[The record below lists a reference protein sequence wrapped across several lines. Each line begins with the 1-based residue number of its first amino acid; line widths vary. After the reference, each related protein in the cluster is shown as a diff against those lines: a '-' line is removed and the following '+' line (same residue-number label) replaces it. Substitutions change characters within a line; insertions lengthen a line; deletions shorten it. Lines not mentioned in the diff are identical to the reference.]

1 MRLRTLVLA
10 LPLVLTAV
18 ATAQAEDSPSVLFVP
33 ELHKVSPCAID
44 LTYLNELHQRGF
56 AVDFLDSTSHFTWE
70 RIRQYTSLVI
80 YDVPYPEGHPEAR
93 APGPYRHEFIE
104 LLGRYIEA
112 GGGVLLFK
120 PNYRADDNIRPLLEE
135 WDARI
140 PYEVLRQ
147 DVNHVQFPRMNL
159 STVDLAWT
167 DAIDPGTP
175 VSDGVRRIYY
185 PMMDHY
191 HGSETSAIW
200 VGDDWQV
207 VYRAPAEAVSVPF
220 VGPGFYF
227 PHPEDPLVR
236 DPSVKGPPLFAL
248 RALGK
253 GRIAF
258 TSTWPTW
265 SIGSG
270 TTWLYS
276 RDILTRGWDGV
287 PSDFQLLLD
296 NTYRWLSAP
305 AVAGDAIGG
314 YQQDPRRVLPPN
326 LQQEVA
332 DEFAEVIPDLAS
344 VVEEAESRRVVR
356 GLYGAKSAF
365 GGGSGSVEEWA
376 ATARALGLGFVV
388 FMDDFAE
395 LTPERF
401 HQLQLECKLHS
412 SADLSLIPGYAM
424 ETTIG
429 DHFFAYGPGDALTF
443 PPDNCLAGPQR
454 TLFNMQFQTPE
465 GEFIKGNA
473 ALNWILQAKNA
484 NMNFGYYGFN
494 VGSGTMRMFDMRAYS
509 VAAVRTYENGHLL
522 EDVTDDFLTTVD
534 ATIAPLPVTV
544 NIVRSPE
551 ELAAQA
557 GMGITQTYGLA
568 RGADT
573 VFEDA
578 IQYAHQYS
586 GSPVFSSDG
595 PIVRSWMKCFRP
607 ATYASAR
614 FVPGRTFAP
623 AFLWVTSDVGLKRI
637 TLYDGPRVFR
647 RFEFDG
653 DREVRRTLQLSSSL
667 HRNIVLIAED
677 IVGGKAVTFPVRVYK
692 PNTSAAFCSDHVN
705 DCGNTYLG
713 RGIGLTH
720 MSRTPTTDGGLSW
733 DGGPQGKVSLFRN
746 NLINP
751 SVTSNLGVEGDR
763 PFANEPHL
771 VFADEAGN
779 GYHSSRTRVYDPRVP
794 AINPWYT
801 YGPLLDSELI
811 DVDVRYGEW
820 HRASVRAY
828 DSGWPAHVI
837 RTGALPSLFELDIT
851 SKQGQSIES
860 LQLITTGARTDPQ
873 PLMLLSSRRGI
884 VGAAGQKQTQSQI
897 FPAGEESMAEHIV
910 GMGDWF
916 GLVSPQRSNGIMW
929 YNRGSPLRFEIDYG
943 DSGASQVM
951 SLNQVIDD
959 SDAAAVDFA
968 EGERLHYE
976 LFSLVY
982 PIDVDG
988 QDFER
993 FKKTVDYFRELP
1005 GVSLQEGT
1013 RVGDGGPIDIRAEDY
1028 RVHIEA
1034 KQPSWDL
1041 AMALPLRISGL
1052 NRNWSAGYYQ
1062 MTGYA
1067 QGFYGDGNHRY
1078 HPSGFDEQGRIR
1090 ATLYHTMAPRTEAII
1105 GHPVVCDAEGL
1116 IIQVTQKPVAGGG
1129 FSYYVAVNNPTDKT
1143 IHTRLQQNIPLPD
1156 LKLEPTDLTVS
1167 PGAYVVVSE

>member
-1 MRLRTLVLA
+1 MLFRWLILLAPALA
-10 LPLVLTAV
+10 LIDTA
-18 ATAQAEDSPSVLFVP
+18 AAEESGSSVLFVP

-56 AVDFLDSTSHFTWE
+56 HVDFLDSTSHFTWE
-70 RIRQYTSLVI
+70 RIRQYTSLVV

-93 APGPYRHEFIE
+93 APGPYREEFID

-112 GGGVLLFK
+112 GGGVLLMK
-120 PNYRADDNIRPLLEE
+120 ANYLADDNVRPLLDQ

-147 DVNHVQFPRMNL
+147 DVNRVQFPRMNL
-159 STVDLAWT
+159 TTVDLAWT
-167 DAIDPGTP
+167 DDVNPDTP
-175 VSDGVRRIYY
+175 VSGEVRRIYY

-200 VGDDWQV
+200 VGDEWQV
-207 VYRAPAEAVSVPF
+207 VYRAPAGTVSVPF

-227 PHPEDPLVR
+227 PSPQDPLVR
-236 DPSVKGPPLFAL
+236 DPPVKQPPLFAI
-248 RALGK
+248 RSLGR

-276 RDILTRGWDGV
+276 RDILSRGWDGV
-287 PSDFQLLLD
+287 PSDFQQLLD
-296 NTYRWLSAP
+296 NTYRWLSEP
-305 AVAGDAIGG
+305 ARATDAIGG
-314 YQQDPRRVLPPN
+314 YRQDPRRILPLN
-326 LQQEVA
+326 LQQEVR
-332 DEFAEVIPDLAS
+332 DRFAEVIPDLSS
-344 VVEEAESRRVVR
+344 VVQEAESRRVVR
-356 GLYGAKSAF
+356 GLYGAKSEH
-365 GGGSGSVEEWA
+365 GGGTGSIEQWA
-376 ATARALGLGFVV
+376 EAAKSAGLGFVV
-388 FMDDFAE
+388 FMDDFAG

-401 HQLQLECKLHS
+401 RKLQLECKLHS
-412 SADLSLIPGYAM
+412 SAELSLIPGYAM

-429 DHFFAYGPGDALTF
+429 DHFFAYGPGDFLEL
-443 PPDNCLAGPQR
+443 PPDNCLAGPHR
-454 TLFNMQFQTPE
+454 TLFNMQYLNAR
-465 GEFIKGNA
+465 GEFVQGNA
-473 ALNWILQAKNA
+473 GLNWILQAKNA
-484 NMNFGYYGFN
+484 NMNFGYYGFS

-509 VAAVRTYENGHLL
+509 VAAVRTYENGRLL
-522 EDVTDDFLTTVD
+522 EDVTEDFLTTVD

-557 GMGITQTYGLA
+557 GKGISHTYGLA

-578 IQYAHQYS
+578 LQYAHQYS
-586 GSPVFSSDG
+586 GSPVFSSNG
-595 PIVRSWMKCFRP
+595 PVVRSWMNCFRP

-623 AFLWVTSDVGLKRI
+623 AFLWVESEVGLKRI

-653 DREVRRTLQLSSSL
+653 KKEVRCTLQLSSSL

-677 IVGGKAVTFPVRVYK
+677 VAGGKAVTFPVRVYK

-720 MSRTPTTDGGLSW
+720 MSRTPTVDGGLSW
-733 DGGPQGKVSLFRN
+733 DGGPQGKVSLFRYG
-746 NLINP
+746 IITP
-751 SVTSNLGVEGDR
+751 MITSNLGLEGDR

-779 GYHSSRTRVYDPRVP
+779 GYRSSRTRVYDPRVP

-801 YGPLLDSELI
+801 YGPMLDSELI

-828 DSGWPAHVI
+828 ESGWPAHVI

-851 SKQGQSIES
+851 SKQDQSIES
-860 LQLITTGARTDPQ
+860 LRLITTGGLKDPQ
-873 PLMLLSSRRGI
+873 PLMLLSSRSN
-884 VGAAGQKQTQSQI
+884 GAGSTQDQTQSQTQI
-897 FPAGEESMAEHIV
+897 FPEVEGSVAEYIV
-910 GMGDWF
+910 ETGDWF
-916 GLVSPQRSNGIMW
+916 GLTSPQMSNGIAW
-929 YNRGSPLRFEIDYG
+929 YNRGLPVHFKIEYG
-943 DSGASQVM
+943 DDGESQAM
-951 SLNQVIDD
+951 SMHHVIDD
-959 SDAAAVDFA
+959 SDHSGEADFP
-968 EGERLHYE
+968 GGKKLHYE

-982 PIDVDG
+982 PIDIDHQG
-988 QDFER
+988 FER
-993 FKKTVDYFRELP
+993 FKATVDYFRELP
-1005 GVSLQEGT
+1005 GVIPARRDTPRKRRS
-1013 RVGDGGPIDIRAEDY
+1013 
-1028 RVHIEA
+1028 
-1034 KQPSWDL
+1034 
-1041 AMALPLRISGL
+1041 
-1052 NRNWSAGYYQ
+1052 
-1062 MTGYA
+1062 
-1067 QGFYGDGNHRY
+1067 HR
-1078 HPSGFDEQGRIR
+1078 HPR
-1090 ATLYHTMAPRTEAII
+1090 
-1105 GHPVVCDAEGL
+1105 
-1116 IIQVTQKPVAGGG
+1116 
-1129 FSYYVAVNNPTDKT
+1129 
-1143 IHTRLQQNIPLPD
+1143 
-1156 LKLEPTDLTVS
+1156 
-1167 PGAYVVVSE
+1167 